1 MEHLQSTV
9 IAVANQKGGVGKTT
23 TTVNLAH
30 ALALAGQRVLVI
42 DLDPQGN
49 ATQGLGVKLDG
60 VTASVAELIRD
71 KAFPVQSAIYQGQG
85 LDLIPATPLLARV
98 ERELVGITNGEM
110 RLSLRL
116 RALSADYSVI
126 LIDTP
131 PSFGPL
137 MNSSLNAAKRLVVP
151 VDSGFYAMMGIREL
165 LAEVE
170 EIRSASNPGLQV
182 LGFLL
187 TMVDQTRIADEVCD
201 GLIASFGQDVFET
214 KIHRNVRLKEAP
226 AFGRTIF
233 HHAPHSQG
241 ATDYMALAEE
251 IVARLKN
258 KHFGNDQIASEP
270 RLSLVE
276 GGAHE

>member
-1 MEHLQSTV
+1 MENFQSTI

-30 ALALAGQRVLVI
+30 ALALSGERVLVV

-49 ATQGLGVKLDG
+49 ATQGLGVKLDT

-71 KAFPVQSAIYQGQG
+71 KSFPVQNAIYQGQG

-110 RLSLRL
+110 RLALRL
-116 RALSADYSVI
+116 RALSSDYSVI

-137 MNSSLNAAKRLVVP
+137 MNSSLNAARRLVVP

-241 ATDYMALAEE
+241 AVDYMALAEE

-258 KHFGNDQIASEP
+258 KHFGDEHAGSEP

>member
-1 MEHLQSTV
+1 MSASKNTI

-23 TTVNLAH
+23 TTVNLAQ
-30 ALALAGQRVLVI
+30 ALALIGERVLVV

-49 ATQGLGVKLDG
+49 ATQGLGVKLDT
-60 VTASVAELIRD
+60 VTGSVAELIRD
-71 KAFPVQSAIYQGQG
+71 RSFPTQSAIYQGQG

-98 ERELVGITNGEM
+98 ERELVGMTNGEM
-110 RLSLRL
+110 RLALRL
-116 RALSADYSVI
+116 RAIADSYSVI

-131 PSFGPL
+131 PTFGPL
-137 MNSSLNAAKRLVVP
+137 MNSSLNSAQKLIVP
-151 VDSGFYAMMGIREL
+151 VDSSFYAMMGIREL
-165 LAEVE
+165 LTEVE
-170 EIRSASNPGLQV
+170 EIRTATNPGLEV

-187 TMVDQTRIADEVCD
+187 TLVDQTRIADEVCQ
-201 GLIASFGQDVFET
+201 GLIGSFGKEVFET

-241 ATDYMALAEE
+241 ATDYMSLAQEALT
-251 IVARLKN
+251 RLKAVLEST
-258 KHFGNDQIASEP
+258 HGHEAEP

>member
-1 MEHLQSTV
+1 MKSQNAII
-9 IAVANQKGGVGKTT
+9 IAVSNQKGGVGKTT
-23 TTVNLAH
+23 TTVNLAQ
-30 ALALAGQRVLVI
+30 ALSLLGENVLVV

-49 ATQGLGVKLDG
+49 ATQGLGVKLDK
-60 VTASVAELIRD
+60 VTASIADLIRD
-71 KAFPVQSAIYQGQG
+71 KAFPEQSAIYKGPG

-110 RLSLRL
+110 RLALRL
-116 RALSADYSVI
+116 RALSPRYSVI

-137 MNSSLNAAKRLVVP
+137 MNSSLNAANKLIVP
-151 VDSGFYAMMGIREL
+151 VDSGFYAMMGIREM
-165 LAEVE
+165 LAEIE
-170 EIRSASNPGLQV
+170 EIRAASNPGLAT

-187 TMVDQTRIADEVCD
+187 TMVDQTRIADEVCQ
-201 GLIASFGQDVFET
+201 GLISSFGEEVFET
-214 KIHRNVRLKEAP
+214 KIHRNVKLKEAP

-241 ATDYMALAEE
+241 ATDYMGLAQE
-251 IVARLKN
+251 VLRRLK
-258 KHFGNDQIASEP
+258 SEQRDSTSP
-270 RLSLVE
+270 KRDIRLSLVE

>member
-1 MEHLQSTV
+1 MDRIST
-9 IAVANQKGGVGKTT
+9 KTT
-23 TTVNLAH
+23 TTVNLAQ
-30 ALALAGQRVLVI
+30 ALSLLGETVLVV

-49 ATQGLGVKLDG
+49 ATQGLGVKLDK
-60 VTASVAELIRD
+60 VTASIADLIRD
-71 KAFPVQSAIYQGQG
+71 KTFPEQSAIYKGPG

-110 RLSLRL
+110 RLALRL
-116 RALSADYSVI
+116 RTLSPRYSVI

-137 MNSSLNAAKRLVVP
+137 MNSSLNAANKLVVP
-151 VDSGFYAMMGIREL
+151 VDSGFYAMMGIREM
-165 LAEVE
+165 LAEIE
-170 EIRSASNPGLQV
+170 EIRAASNPGLAT

-187 TMVDQTRIADEVCD
+187 TMVDQTRIADEVCQ
-201 GLIASFGQDVFET
+201 GLISSFGEEVFET
-214 KIHRNVRLKEAP
+214 KIHRNVKLKEAP

-241 ATDYMALAEE
+241 ATDYMGLAQE
-251 IVARLKN
+251 VLQRLRAEKQDSTSP
-258 KHFGNDQIASEP
+258 KRDI